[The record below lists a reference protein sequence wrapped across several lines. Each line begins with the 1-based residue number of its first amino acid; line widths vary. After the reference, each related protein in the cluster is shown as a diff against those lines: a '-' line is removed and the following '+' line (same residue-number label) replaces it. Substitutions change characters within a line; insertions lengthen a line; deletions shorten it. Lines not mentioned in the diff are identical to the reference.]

1 MSLRPISIDDF
12 AADVP
17 RRALDACGPAPQ
29 LQWLDI
35 AALVVDPAYQRDITA
50 QGRRNVKRIAELF
63 DWRYF
68 SPVIV
73 APIAGGRYAV
83 VDGQHRA
90 TAALLVGHASV
101 PCQVIMAAPGEQAKA
116 FTAVNGTVTRV
127 HTLAMHKAAVAAG
140 DAMAREVERVAK
152 AGGAKVLAYPV
163 PELKQAPGQT
173 MAIGALRELIQA
185 YGAEATILGLRSV
198 TETSNAVRGGL
209 TAQIVKSV
217 GRLAAM
223 WLIQGREPRAFI
235 AAIGELV
242 LIREADKAARD
253 DRAPGEA
260 VANAIVRRLSGR
272 LGLSKPSLIKV
283 PA

>member
-1 MSLRPISIDDF
+1 MSLRPISIDEF
-12 AADVP
+12 AADIP
-17 RRALDACGPAPQ
+17 RRPVEECGPAPQ

-35 AALVVDPAYQRDITA
+35 ALLVVDPGYQRDITA
-50 QGRRNVKRIAELF
+50 QGKRNVKRIAEQF

-90 TAALLVGHASV
+90 TAAMLCGHAAV
-101 PCQVIMAAPGEQAKA
+101 PCQVIMASPGEQAKA

-140 DAMAREVERVAK
+140 DEVAREVERVAK
-152 AGGAKVLAYPV
+152 AGGAKILAYPV

-173 MAIGALRELIQA
+173 MAIGALRDLIQE

-209 TAQIVKSV
+209 TAPIVKAV

-223 WLIQGREPRAFI
+223 WLVQDRRPAAFI

-242 LIREADKAARD
+242 LIREADKAARN
-253 DRAPGEA
+253 DREPGEA
-260 VANAIVRRLSGR
+260 TANALARRLGAR
-272 LGLSKPSLIKV
+272 LGLSRPAPIKV

>member
-17 RRALDACGPAPQ
+17 RRPVEECGPAPQ

-50 QGRRNVKRIAELF
+50 QGKRNVKRIAELF

-68 SPVIV
+68 SPVVV

-83 VDGQHRA
+83 VDGQHRT
-90 TAALLVGHASV
+90 TAAMLVGHASV
-101 PCQVIMAAPGEQAKA
+101 PCQVILAAPGEQAKA

-140 DAMAREVERVAK
+140 DATAREVERVAK
-152 AGGAKVLAYPV
+152 AGGAKILSYPV

-173 MAIGALRELIQA
+173 MAIGAVRELIQE
-185 YGAEATILGLRSV
+185 YGAEATILGLRAV
-198 TETSNAVRGGL
+198 TETKNAVRGGL
-209 TAQIVKSV
+209 TGPIVKSM

-223 WLIQGREPRAFI
+223 WLIQGRSETGFI
-235 AAIGELV
+235 GSVGELN
-242 LIREADKAARD
+242 LIREADKAARN

-260 VANAIVRRLSGR
+260 VAAAIVRRLAPR
-272 LGLSKPSLIKV
+272 LGLTKPEIIKV

>member
-12 AADVP
+12 AADVL
-17 RRALDACGPAPQ
+17 RRPVEECGPAPQ

-50 QGRRNVKRIAELF
+50 QGKRNVKRIAEQF

-83 VDGQHRA
+83 VDGQHRT
-90 TAALLVGHASV
+90 TAAMLVGHASV

-140 DAMAREVERVAK
+140 DEVAREVERVAK
-152 AGGAKVLAYPV
+152 AGGAKILSYPV

-173 MAIGALRELIQA
+173 MAIGALRDLIA
-185 YGAEATILGLRSV
+185 EYGAEATILGLRSV
-198 TETSNAVRGGL
+198 TETANAVRGGL
-209 TAQIVKSV
+209 TAPIVKSV
-217 GRLAAM
+217 GRLAAL
-223 WLIQGREPRAFI
+223 WLVQGRESAGFV

-242 LIREADKAARD
+242 LVREADKAARN
-253 DRAPGEA
+253 DREPGEA
-260 VANAIVRRLSGR
+260 IANAIVRRLGAR
-272 LGLSKPSLIKV
+272 LGLLKPELVKV